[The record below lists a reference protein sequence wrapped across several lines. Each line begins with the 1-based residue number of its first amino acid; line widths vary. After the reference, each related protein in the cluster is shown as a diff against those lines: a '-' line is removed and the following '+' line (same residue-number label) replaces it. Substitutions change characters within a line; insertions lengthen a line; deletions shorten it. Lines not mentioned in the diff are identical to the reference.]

1 MEEEATIIK
10 IVSEVEGW
18 KGELLQPLDSGG
30 LAKLRTLDGQ
40 SEQTISLT
48 TPVDNGRLW
57 FTDLVPLTE
66 NRWGV
71 ELSEITFYK

>member
-1 MEEEATIIK
+1 M
-10 IVSEVEGW
+10 EGW

-40 SEQTISLT
+40 SNQIISLT
-48 TPVDNGRLW
+48 TAIDKGRLW
-57 FTDLVPLTE
+57 FTDLAPLTE

-71 ELSEITFYK
+71 EISEIIFYK